1 MISLEHRTVDG
12 SRIERNILYAAD
24 PAHRPYYQDTAY
36 SGESLAPKLRECR
49 VDRNLY
55 FNTGDPQWG
64 DRHLE
69 AERPCGI
76 ETRSVAADPRF
87 VDPEHDNFDLRPDS
101 PAHRIGFVP
110 IPLHQIGR
118 AARQKGRL

>member
-1 MISLEHRTVDG
+1 MTVEQAQRQYDAFKRQG
-12 SRIERNILYAAD
+12 RY
-24 PAHRPYYQDTAY
+24 P
-36 SGESLAPKLRECR
+36 LR
-49 VDRNLY
+49 D
-55 FNTGDPQWG
+55 NTGDPQWG

-76 ETRSVAADPRF
+76 ETRSIAADPRF

-101 PAHRIGFVP
+101 PAHRLGFVP

-118 AARQKGRL
+118 AAGRNLETAERRNRDHHG